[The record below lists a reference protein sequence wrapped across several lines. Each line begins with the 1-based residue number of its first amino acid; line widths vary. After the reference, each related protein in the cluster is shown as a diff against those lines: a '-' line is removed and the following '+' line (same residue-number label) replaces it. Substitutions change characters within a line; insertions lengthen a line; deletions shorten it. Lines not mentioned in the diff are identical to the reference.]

1 MSRAPAFFNSVAQ
14 VGEEDGTKL
23 DFYGQKTAALLSNS
37 CSAVCSSSPS
47 SPPPH
52 HTLIHHL
59 RTAPSGTGGGGV
71 RVMKY
76 VWFVGLWYRAQMGAN
91 AAPVFAP
98 RLWSCPHL
106 LVLVGPGSGSDLTTR
121 VDHQRKPAAGSSSDT
136 GSYLP
141 RKQSCC
147 VCSSTCY
154 MLRKRHILL
163 MK

>member
-1 MSRAPAFFNSVAQ
+1 MEQSWILMGRKQQLCSP
-14 VGEEDGTKL
+14 
-23 DFYGQKTAALLSNS
+23 TAAAPFALPHLPHLL
-37 CSAVCSSSPS
+37 
-47 SPPPH
+47 
-52 HTLIHHL
+52 LITHL
-59 RTAPSGTGGGGV
+59 FITSERHRAELGGGGV